1 MSYPA
6 RPLEGLRDLAQRME
20 RIRTIREEI
29 EKCTAKLRK
38 ENQFNRKVPFNVAMR
53 SLKQELSEL
62 TIPCNEP

>member
-1 MSYPA
+1 MH
-6 RPLEGLRDLAQRME
+6 
-20 RIRTIREEI
+20 
-29 EKCTAKLRK
+29 AKLRK